1 MTVLV
6 GASNKE
12 KALVGAFSGH
22 CATSRRLWL
31 AALVW
36 CAGYGAG
43 DVQRAGGGRG
53 KVSVSTGLRTRPDV
67 TQRSDTT
74 SDRGWRL
81 CNNLEGA
88 GQGHI

>member
-1 MTVLV
+1 MR
-6 GASNKE
+6 G
-12 KALVGAFSGH
+12 G
-22 CATSRRLWL
+22 
-31 AALVW
+31 
-36 CAGYGAG
+36 GAG

-81 CNNLEGA
+81 CNNLERE
-88 GQGHI
+88 QGRGTFDTCIAV